1 MSKLRQQ
8 SKAFFEHAGHLGGKK
23 RAQRLSAARRAF
35 IASQAARARWG
46 KSPARAPLQ
55 PSTRLS
61 QIQWNDPVYLEEVL
75 SEGSLEI
82 WRELYK
88 QIYDFPF
95 GATAQILKKVL
106 NATKIY
112 GITPLWKGILMSVQ
126 GFPDEKKE

>member
-1 MSKLRQQ
+1 MPKLRQQ

-75 SEGSLEI
+75 SEGSLEA
-82 WRELYK
+82 WGELYRELA
-88 QIYDFPF
+88 DHPF
-95 GATAQILKKVL
+95 GPVADALKQVL
-106 NATKIY
+106 NAGAMY
-112 GITPLWKGILMSVQ
+112 GITPLWKGLLYGAQ
-126 GFPDEKKE
+126 NRTY